1 VKKISKRNDKIM
13 KENKDI
19 QMAIE
24 NVLNGSDEEYII
36 ELYLDDTNL
45 NMEVYKK
52 IIYKFY
58 ASIRY

>member
-1 VKKISKRNDKIM
+1 M

-19 QMAIE
+19 QMTIE

-36 ELYLDDTNL
+36 KLYLDNPTL

-58 ASIRY
+58 AAIRY

>member
-19 QMAIE
+19 QMTIE

-36 ELYLDDTNL
+36 KLYLDNPTL

-58 ASIRY
+58 AAIRY